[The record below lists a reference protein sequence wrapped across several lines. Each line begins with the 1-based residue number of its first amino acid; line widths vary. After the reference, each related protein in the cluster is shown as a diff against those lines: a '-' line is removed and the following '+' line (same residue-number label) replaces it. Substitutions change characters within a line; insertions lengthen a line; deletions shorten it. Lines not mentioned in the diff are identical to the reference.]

1 MSLQPLREEIDRID
15 EQIVELFRDRMECS
29 RKVAEYKHEH
39 GMEVLNKAREE
50 QLLEKVQESA
60 GIYGDSARQLYST
73 ILELSRALQ
82 HDMIGSG
89 RKLKNQ
95 IFAAE
100 KNIPSDDENI
110 SVACFGVEG
119 SYANQA
125 TMKIFPECS
134 PVFYSTFQDIFSA
147 ICNEQADFGIVPIE
161 NSSAGSVTDVYD
173 LMLKYRFYISAVIDI
188 PINHVLAMKKGANI
202 GNLKKIYS
210 HQQALSQCSD
220 FFRSRSGISGE
231 SYISTAAAAKMVSEN
246 QDMTIGAICSEQAA
260 ENYGLEI
267 VLRGFQNN
275 PNNTTRF
282 LVISKKLYIDENA
295 DKISLCFSLPH
306 RTGSLYSVLCR
317 FAVNGL
323 NLTKIE
329 SRPMSGTA
337 FEYLFY
343 VDFTGNV
350 SDKRALKLI
359 CALSEELSE
368 FSFLGNFKEISYL
381 S

>member
-1 MSLQPLREEIDRID
+1 MSLQPIREEIDRID
-15 EQIVELFRDRMECS
+15 EQIVELFKSRMECS
-29 RKVAEYKHEH
+29 RKVAEYKNEH
-39 GMEVLNKAREE
+39 GLEVFNKEREE
-50 QLLEKVQESA
+50 QLLEKVETGA
-60 GIYGDSARQLYST
+60 GIYGDSARQLYTT

-82 HDMIGSG
+82 HDMVDSG
-89 RKLKNQ
+89 RNLKNQ
-95 IFAAE
+95 IYSAE
-100 KNIPSDDENI
+100 KVIPTDDENVK
-110 SVACFGVEG
+110 VACFGVEG

-125 TMKIFPECS
+125 TMKAFPNCK
-134 PVFYSTFQDIFSA
+134 PDFYSSFQDIFSA
-147 ICNEQADFGIVPIE
+147 ICNEQADFGVVPIE

-173 LMLKYRFYISAVIDI
+173 LMLKYRFYISMVVDI

-202 GNLKKIYS
+202 GDLKKIYS

-220 FFRSRSGISGE
+220 FFRSRRNILGE
-231 SYISTAAAAKMVSEN
+231 TYISTAAAAKMVSEN
-246 QDMTIGAICSEQAA
+246 EDQTIGAICSEQAA
-260 ENYGLEI
+260 GKYGLEI
-267 VLRGFQNN
+267 VSRGFQNN

-282 LVISKKLYIDENA
+282 LVISKKLFIDEKA
-295 DKISLCFSLPH
+295 DKVSLCFSLPH
-306 RTGSLYSVLCR
+306 KTGSLYSVLCR

-350 SDKRALKLI
+350 SNKSALKLI

-368 FSFLGNFKEISYL
+368 FSFLGNFKEVLY
-381 S
+381 

>member
-1 MSLQPLREEIDRID
+1 MSLQPIREEIDRID
-15 EQIVELFRDRMECS
+15 EQIVELFKSRMECS
-29 RKVAEYKHEH
+29 RKVAEYKNEH
-39 GMEVLNKAREE
+39 GLEVFNKEREE
-50 QLLEKVQESA
+50 QLLEKVETGA
-60 GIYGDSARQLYST
+60 GIYGDSARQLYTT

-82 HDMIGSG
+82 HDMVDSG
-89 RKLKNQ
+89 RNLKNQ
-95 IFAAE
+95 IYSAE
-100 KNIPSDDENI
+100 KVIPTDDENVK
-110 SVACFGVEG
+110 VACFGVEG

-125 TMKIFPECS
+125 TMKAFPKCK
-134 PVFYSTFQDIFSA
+134 PDFYSSFQDIFSA
-147 ICNEQADFGIVPIE
+147 ICNEQADFGVVPIE

-173 LMLKYRFYISAVIDI
+173 LMLKYRFYISMVVDI

-202 GNLKKIYS
+202 GDLKKIYS

-220 FFRSRSGISGE
+220 FFRSRRNILGE
-231 SYISTAAAAKMVSEN
+231 TYISTAAAAKMVSEN
-246 QDMTIGAICSEQAA
+246 EDQTIGAICSEQAA
-260 ENYGLEI
+260 GKYGLEI
-267 VLRGFQNN
+267 VSRGFQNN

-282 LVISKKLYIDENA
+282 LVISKKLFIDEKA
-295 DKISLCFSLPH
+295 DKVSLCFSLPH
-306 RTGSLYSVLCR
+306 KTGSLYSVLCR

-350 SDKRALKLI
+350 SNKSALKLI

-368 FSFLGNFKEISYL
+368 FSFLGNFKEVLY
-381 S
+381 

>member
-1 MSLQPLREEIDRID
+1 MSLQPLREEIDGID
-15 EQIVELFRDRMECS
+15 EQLVELFKNRMECS
-29 RKVAEYKHEH
+29 RKVAEYKQEH
-39 GMEVLNKAREE
+39 GMEVFNKEREE
-50 QLLEKVQESA
+50 QLLDKVTKSA
-60 GIYGDSARQLYST
+60 GIYGDFSRQLYST

-89 RKLKNQ
+89 RNLKNQ
-95 IFAAE
+95 ILAAG
-100 KNIPSDDENI
+100 KVIPRDDENVK
-110 SVACFGVEG
+110 VACFGVEG

-125 TMKIFPECS
+125 TMKVFPKCI
-134 PVFYSTFQDIFSA
+134 PGFYSSFQDIFSA

-173 LMLKYRFYISAVIDI
+173 LMLKYRFYIAMVVDI
-188 PINHVLAMKKGANI
+188 PINHVLAMKKGADI
-202 GNLKKIYS
+202 SDLKKVYS

-220 FFRSRSGISGE
+220 FFRSRRNILGE
-231 SYISTAAAAKMVSEN
+231 TYISTAAAAKMVSEN
-246 QDMTIGAICSEQAA
+246 EDMTIGAICSEQAA
-260 ENYGLEI
+260 EKYGLEI

-295 DKISLCFSLPH
+295 DKVSVCFSLPH
-306 RTGSLYSVLCR
+306 KTGSLYSVLCR

-350 SDKRALKLI
+350 SNKNALKLI

-368 FSFLGNFKEISYL
+368 FSFLGNFKEILY
-381 S
+381 

>member
-1 MSLQPLREEIDRID
+1 MSLQPIREEIDRID
-15 EQIVELFRDRMECS
+15 EQIVELFKSRMECS
-29 RKVAEYKHEH
+29 RKVAEYKNEH
-39 GMEVLNKAREE
+39 GLEVFNKEREE
-50 QLLEKVQESA
+50 QLLEKVETGA
-60 GIYGDSARQLYST
+60 GIYGDSARQLYTT

-82 HDMIGSG
+82 HDMVDSG
-89 RKLKNQ
+89 RNLKNQ
-95 IFAAE
+95 IYSAE
-100 KNIPSDDENI
+100 KVIPTDDENVK
-110 SVACFGVEG
+110 VACFGVEG

-125 TMKIFPECS
+125 TMKAFPNCK
-134 PVFYSTFQDIFSA
+134 PDFYSSFQDIFSA
-147 ICNEQADFGIVPIE
+147 ICNEQADFGVVPIE

-173 LMLKYRFYISAVIDI
+173 LMLKYRFYISMVVDI

-202 GNLKKIYS
+202 GDLKKIYS

-220 FFRSRSGISGE
+220 FFRSRRNILSE
-231 SYISTAAAAKMVSEN
+231 TYISTAAAAKMVSESED
-246 QDMTIGAICSEQAA
+246 QTIGAICSEQAA
-260 ENYGLEI
+260 EKYGLEI
-267 VLRGFQNN
+267 VSRGFQNN

-282 LVISKKLYIDENA
+282 LVISKKLFIDEKA
-295 DKISLCFSLPH
+295 DKVSLCFSLPH
-306 RTGSLYSVLCR
+306 KTGSLYSVLCR

-350 SDKRALKLI
+350 SNKSALKLI

-368 FSFLGNFKEISYL
+368 FSFLGNFKEVLY
-381 S
+381 

>member
-1 MSLQPLREEIDRID
+1 MSLQPIREEIDRID
-15 EQIVELFRDRMECS
+15 DQIVELFKSRMECS

-39 GMEVLNKAREE
+39 GLEVFNKEREE
-50 QLLEKVQESA
+50 QLLEKVETGA
-60 GIYGDSARQLYST
+60 GIYGDSARQLYTT

-82 HDMIGSG
+82 HDMVGSG
-89 RKLKNQ
+89 GKLKNQ
-95 IFAAE
+95 IYSAE
-100 KNIPSDDENI
+100 KVIPTDDENI
-110 SVACFGVEG
+110 KVACFGVEG

-125 TMKIFPECS
+125 TMKAFPNCK
-134 PVFYSTFQDIFSA
+134 PDFYSSFQDIFSA
-147 ICNEQADFGIVPIE
+147 ICNEQADFGVVPIE

-173 LMLKYRFYISAVIDI
+173 LMLKYRFYISMVVDI

-202 GNLKKIYS
+202 GDLKKIYS

-220 FFRSRSGISGE
+220 FFRSRRNILGE
-231 SYISTAAAAKMVSEN
+231 TYISTAAAAKMVSEN
-246 QDMTIGAICSEQAA
+246 EDQTIGAICSEQAA
-260 ENYGLEI
+260 GKYGLEI
-267 VLRGFQNN
+267 VSRGFQNN

-282 LVISKKLYIDENA
+282 LVISKKLFIDEKA
-295 DKISLCFSLPH
+295 DKVSICISLTH
-306 RTGSLYSVLCR
+306 KTGSVYSVLCR

-350 SDKRALKLI
+350 SNKSALKLI

-368 FSFLGNFKEISYL
+368 FSFLGNFKEVLY
-381 S
+381 